1 MIKNLGALIADS
13 FSDEITHFV
22 CSTASAKR
30 LKAAAIFEIAV
41 VSRAWIESCVIS
53 GLRTSEKGFA
63 IDNEKGSL
71 APADLTN
78 LASSTSFSDAKEVMA
93 PKTCYDVESQ
103 LAMTKSQVAQASG
116 PKTNKRKDIVNTTEI
131 NVRDSAA
138 PSKESDVG
146 SRAAKH
152 VRNSIDS
159 EKTDSG
165 ILPNS
170 HSSKTVI
177 ENESSIPLP
186 KFKEL
191 TAIKVLPAVLKLQ
204 RRSERI
210 CDNAESQEGSPPDV
224 DVNVSMPIVRLDCH
238 EVSCTEIAT
247 APIVAVRQSS
257 SDTTTKAPKVSS
269 YTVKRTREQIAEV
282 AIISLKEDKK
292 SEITVP
298 KKNERNSIADAKPS
312 NSLEDGSRMVDILGA
327 KIVIAIS
334 GFDEIGEKAT
344 MTSSLEHFI
353 GTMSRNSLDGLGKD
367 KKKVS
372 NSGSSSSSS
381 KKASGPTV
389 VLLDQEE
396 DSFGLHCTHVI
407 LQSTSSK

>member
-1 MIKNLGALIADS
+1 MIADS

-30 LKAAAIFEIAV
+30 LKAAAIFEIVV
-41 VSRAWIESCVIS
+41 VSRAWIESCVVS
-53 GLRTSEKGFA
+53 GLRTCEKGFA
-63 IDNEKGSL
+63 LDYEKGSVE
-71 APADLTN
+71 PADLTN
-78 LASSTSFSDAKEVMA
+78 LASSTSFSGDKEVMPA
-93 PKTCYDVESQ
+93 KKCGDVESQ
-103 LAMTKSQVAQASG
+103 LAMTKSQVTQASG
-116 PKTNKRKDIVNTTEI
+116 PKNNKTKDIVNTTEI
-131 NVRDSAA
+131 NARDSAA

-152 VRNSIDS
+152 LRNSIDS
-159 EKTDSG
+159 EITDLG
-165 ILPNS
+165 VLQNS
-170 HSSKTVI
+170 HSAKTVI

-238 EVSCTEIAT
+238 EVSCKEIAS

-257 SDTTTKAPKVSS
+257 SDTTAKAPKVSS
-269 YTVKRTREQIAEV
+269 YTEKRTTEQIAEI
-282 AIISLKEDKK
+282 AKISLKVDKK
-292 SEITVP
+292 SEIIIP
-298 KKNERNSIADAKPS
+298 KKIERNSVADAKPS

-334 GFDEIGEKAT
+334 GFDEVGEKAT

-353 GTMSRNSLDGLGKD
+353 GTMNRNSLNGLGKD
-367 KKKVS
+367 KKKKVS

-381 KKASGPTV
+381 SKKTIGPTV